1 MATLWN
7 DLRHATRLLARRP
20 GLTAATLLILGLG
33 LGATAALFSLV
44 NGLLFKPLPGIE
56 DPETLVLV
64 GRTEDGDGFDTF
76 GYLDYRELREVE
88 SLDLAAFRTQGLEVR
103 TEGGARWTTGSL
115 VTGNYFS
122 VLGTRAAAGRLL
134 LPRDTERPGE
144 SPVAV
149 LGHRLARELFGEP
162 AAAVGESVQVN
173 GVAAQVVGVAEERF
187 RGGESLARAELWMPV
202 TLYPQVEPP
211 PPGLDLLNEPG
222 IVFLI
227 FFGRLAPDAS
237 PARAEAE
244 LAALHRGLEAA
255 YPEVYEGRGA
265 TVVPGFGLYPFARD
279 YLEGFSL
286 KLLAV
291 VLLVLVIVCANV
303 ANLQLARV
311 SDRRTELGVRL
322 ALGAGRGTLVR
333 QVLAE
338 SVLLAL
344 VGGALGLLVAAWS
357 RGLLE
362 LLLGATPLGFAAE
375 AVDFALDVRVLAFG
389 FALALLAGLLAGAVP
404 ALHATRGDADSRL
417 RSGVGRGLGRSHTR
431 ESLVVAQIALSLVL
445 LALAG
450 LYVRSLGEYR
460 SIDPGFDAGRVW
472 TAGLRV
478 GGEDAGERAPAVL
491 DRVVAAAEAVPGVEA
506 AGLGGPVPL
515 AGSRRST
522 VIQVPGLEPPED
534 ASGFGV
540 DVRDVTSGYL
550 DTLGLT
556 LVEGRGIR
564 DGDRSEAARVAVVNR
579 TMAER
584 LWPGRSALGETFQ
597 DDGLDYRVVGVVED
611 MKYLSLIE
619 EPRLHM
625 FRAFAQ
631 HPSPET
637 VLQVRAA
644 AGVDP
649 GAAGLEVRRALAE
662 AAPEVV
668 LFGERTLGE
677 QLARSIGTARVA
689 ASITSLF
696 GALALVLAA
705 AGLGGTLLYY
715 VRTHRHEIGVRMA
728 LGADASRVVRLVVG
742 RGLRRV
748 ALGVVLGVPAA
759 LAAARALESELYG
772 VDPGDPWTLGAV
784 AGVLFAVALGAALP
798 AASRAS
804 RSEPARVLRQE

>member
-7 DLRHATRLLARRP
+7 DLRHAARQLARRP
-20 GLTAATLLILGLG
+20 ALTVATLLILGLG

-56 DPETLVLV
+56 DPEGLVLV
-64 GRTEDGDGFDTF
+64 GRTEDGEGFDTF
-76 GYLDYRELREVE
+76 GYLDYRELGEAE
-88 SLDLAAFRTQGLEVR
+88 SVDLAAFRTQGLELR
-103 TEGGARWTTGSL
+103 TDGGARWTTGSL
-115 VTGNYFS
+115 VSGNYFS
-122 VLGTRAAAGRLL
+122 VLGTRTAAGRLL
-134 LPRDTERPGE
+134 LPRDAERPGE
-144 SPVAV
+144 APVAV
-149 LGHRLARELFGEP
+149 LGHRMAGELFGEP
-162 AAAVGESVQVN
+162 AAAIGESVQVN
-173 GVAAQVVGVAEERF
+173 GVAVEVVGVAEEGF
-187 RGGESLARAELWMPV
+187 RGGETLARAELWLPV

-211 PPGLDLLNEPG
+211 PPGLDLLQEPG

-227 FFGRLAPDAS
+227 FFGRLSPDAT
-237 PARAEAE
+237 PAQAEAE
-244 LAALHRGLEAA
+244 LTALHRGLEAA
-255 YPEVYEGRGA
+255 HPEVYAGRGA

-279 YLEGFSL
+279 YVEGFSV

-311 SDRRTELGVRL
+311 SDRREELGVRL

-344 VGGALGLLVAAWS
+344 LGGALGLLVAAWS
-357 RGLLE
+357 GGLLE
-362 LLLGATPLGFAAE
+362 LLLGATPLSFAVDV
-375 AVDFALDVRVLAFG
+375 VDFAPDARVLAVG
-389 FALALLAGLLAGAVP
+389 FVLALLAGLLAGAVP

-417 RSGVGRGLGRSHTR
+417 RSGGAGRGMGRSHTR
-431 ESLVVAQIALSLVL
+431 EALVVAQIALSLVL

-460 SIDPGFDAGRVW
+460 SIDPGFDAERVW

-478 GGEDAGERAPAVL
+478 GGEGAVERAPAVL
-491 DRVVAAAEAVPGVEA
+491 DRVVAAAAAVPGVGA
-506 AGLGGPVPL
+506 AALGDPVPL
-515 AGSRRST
+515 AGSRNST

-534 ASGFGV
+534 ASGFGI
-540 DVRDVTSGYL
+540 DVRDVTPGFL

-556 LVEGRGIR
+556 LLDGRGIGEG
-564 DGDRSEAARVAVVNR
+564 DGPEAARVAVVNR

-584 LWPGRSALGETFQ
+584 LWPGRSAVGEIFQ
-597 DDGLDYRVVGVVED
+597 DDSVDYRVVGVVDD
-611 MKYLSLIE
+611 MKYISLTE

-637 VLQVRAA
+637 TLHVRAA
-644 AGVDP
+644 GGDP
-649 GAAGLEVRRALAE
+649 RAVGLEVRRALAD

-728 LGADASRVVRLVVG
+728 LGADAGRVVRLVVG

-759 LAAARALESELYG
+759 LAAARALGSELYG
-772 VDPGDPWTLGAV
+772 VDPEDPWTLAAV
-784 AGVLFAVALGAALP
+784 AGVLLVVALAAALP

-804 RSEPARVLRQE
+804 RAEPARVLRQE